1 MAKKGS
7 NFSAFQKKLKNAEE
21 SLEKGRKGR
30 RGLIEVEAGNYIARA
45 LSLEFGENNGKPY
58 THLTSIVVEAEND
71 DDVGLKIAERT
82 TFEEKKGV
90 SKKTG
95 KPYHIAEADHFA
107 NLCTCLQSFGFDTSE
122 MELSDLP
129 DAADMLAD
137 ENPACN
143 VKVFEKDG
151 YIKARWGKNVDDDE
165 LPAIGDVLEDEDDE
179 EDDDSPLPEDNEDE
193 EGEEENDD
201 DNDGDNEEEDE
212 EEFVPSKGETV
223 SAKPAKAKKYED
235 YTVKSSNKGKKT
247 CTLVRDRD
255 EREFKLVP
263 FALINE
269 IDEEDEEE

>member
-30 RGLIEVEAGNYIARA
+30 RGLIEVEAGNYVARA

-71 DDVGLKIAERT
+71 DDVGLKIAERIN
-82 TFEEKKGV
+82 FEEKKG
-90 SKKTG
+90 KAKGTG
-95 KPYHIAEADHFA
+95 KAYHITEADHFA
-107 NLCTCLQSFGFDTSE
+107 NLCTCLQSFGIDTSE

-129 DAADMLAD
+129 DAADMLAED
-137 ENPACN
+137 NPACN
-143 VKVFEKDG
+143 VKVVEKGG
-151 YIKARWGKNVDDDE
+151 YLNARWGKNVDDDE
-165 LPAIGDVLEDEDDE
+165 LPAIGDVLEDDEDEE
-179 EDDDSPLPEDNEDE
+179 EDDDDDSPHLAVVGNDE
-193 EGEEENDD
+193 ED
-201 DNDGDNEEEDE
+201 EEDE
-212 EEFVPSKGETV
+212 EEENGDDGEEFIPSKGETV

-255 EREFKLVP
+255 EREFKSVP

>member
-21 SLEKGRKGR
+21 SMEKGRKGR
-30 RGLIEVEAGNYIARA
+30 RGLIEVEAGSYIARA

-82 TFEEKKGV
+82 VFEEKKGV

-95 KPYHIAEADHFA
+95 KPYHITEANHFA
-107 NLCTCLQSFGFDTSE
+107 NLCTCLQSFGIDTSE
-122 MELSDLP
+122 MILSDLP
-129 DAADMLAD
+129 DAADLLAD

-151 YIKARWGKNVDDDE
+151 YVKALWGKNVDDNE
-165 LPAIGDVLEDEDDE
+165 LPSIEDVLEDEDDE
-179 EDDDSPLPEDNEDE
+179 EDDDSPLPDDNEDE
-193 EGEEENDD
+193 EGEENDD
-201 DNDGDNEEEDE
+201 EDGEGGEEEDE
-212 EEFVPSKGETV
+212 DFIPSKGETV

-235 YTVKSSNKGKKT
+235 YTVKSANKGKKT

-269 IDEEDEEE
+269 IDEENEEE